1 MKTTKAFLGG
11 RVGLGWSEMFKPGS
25 KQDLDKR
32 SVPRKVAANPGATR
46 FLPVRFLK
54 VNNPGWPGVAEVK
67 GQIHMQVSKVKGW
80 SHMQVSEVT
89 VMDLCGPGNGT
100 MRHY

>member
-1 MKTTKAFLGG
+1 MKTTKVYRGG

-32 SVPRKVAANPGATR
+32 SVPRKVAANPEATR

-54 VNNPGWPGVAEVK
+54 
-67 GQIHMQVSKVKGW
+67 SKQSRMARSGRGEGMEP
-80 SHMQVSEVT
+80 HAG
-89 VMDLCGPGNGT
+89 LCGYRNGS
-100 MRHY
+100 MWSQ